1 MIVRKIRPEELKRTR
16 ELFSVAF
23 DYPYD
28 CKDSKEEVYKKV
40 TENPETREDA
50 YPLDKYAAFEDD
62 DETMFSC
69 LSAIRYPMTFDGHR
83 VPMAGIGG
91 VSSLP
96 THRNRGG
103 IRGCFTTMLPDLYE
117 QGVVFSCLYPF
128 STAYYRKFGYELHTP
143 ADHCEIRLSY
153 LPKCK
158 VGGHSVLVDEQNR
171 EKVLPDVKAVY
182 EKWQDHYNG
191 MIVNEGWEYRFIT
204 QADPYKTLDFT
215 YVYYKEDG
223 TPAAFLTFRNNK
235 TAEGQKLNCKRFVF
249 ADREGLKGLFALIK
263 TFEADYLSIELDLPD
278 LSLIEPMIPEWSF
291 GAAKINRLHMGMV
304 RVINV
309 QKALEMA
316 RYQGNGKITIQ
327 VEDGQIEENRGF
339 YTVTFTDGR
348 AVNVAHTETA
358 ESCDIHMPINQF
370 SRFLFGTLE
379 TEALVWCEDVEFEDT
394 PQKWEL
400 FRKVFYRKS
409 CFLMEYF

>member
-23 DYPYD
+23 DSAYE
-28 CKDSKEEVYKKV
+28 CKQSKEEVYRQV
-40 TENPETREDA
+40 IENPETREDA

-83 VPMAGIGG
+83 VPMVGIGG

-103 IRGCFTTMLPDLYE
+103 IRGCFTAMLPDLYQ
-117 QGVVFSCLYPF
+117 QGAVFSCLYPF
-128 STAYYRKFGYELHTP
+128 STSYYRKYGYELHTP
-143 ADHCEIRLSY
+143 ADHCEIMLSY
-153 LPKCK
+153 LPKLK
-158 VGGHSVLVDEQNR
+158 VGGHSVLVDESNR
-171 EKVLPDVKAVY
+171 DKVLPDVKTVY
-182 EKWQDHYNG
+182 ECWQNRYNG
-191 MIVNEGWEYRFIT
+191 MIVNEEWEYRFVT
-204 QADPYKTLDFT
+204 QANPYKTLDFT

-249 ADREGLKGLFALIK
+249 TDREGLQGLFALVK
-263 TFEADYLSIELDLPD
+263 TFAADYLSIEMDLPD
-278 LSLIEPMIPEWSF
+278 LAIIEPMFSEWVF
-291 GAAKINRLHMGMV
+291 GAVKASRRHMGMV

-309 QKALEMA
+309 QKALELA
-316 RYQGNGKITIQ
+316 RYQGSGRITIQ
-327 VEDGQIEENRGF
+327 VDDAYIEANQGYFTVEFADGKA
-339 YTVTFTDGR
+339 TSVVHTD
-348 AVNVAHTETA
+348 AA
-358 ESCDIHMPINQF
+358 EAAQIHMPINQL

-379 TEALVWCEDVEFEDT
+379 TEALEWCEDVQFEDT
-394 PQKWEL
+394 PQNWALLKQ
-400 FRKVFYRKS
+400 VFYRKH

>member
-1 MIVRKIRPEELKRTR
+1 MVVRKIRPEELKRTR

-23 DYPYD
+23 DYAYD
-28 CKDSKEEVYKKV
+28 CKDSKEEVYRKAV
-40 TENPETREDA
+40 EEPENREDA

-62 DETMFSC
+62 NETMFSC

-83 VPMAGIGG
+83 VPMVGIGG

-103 IRGCFTTMLPDLYE
+103 IRGCFTTMLPDLYR
-117 QGVVFSCLYPF
+117 QGTVFSCLYPF

-143 ADHCEIRLSY
+143 AERCEIMLSY
-153 LPKCK
+153 LPKWK
-158 VGGHSVLVDEQNR
+158 VSGHSVLVDESNR
-171 EKVLPDVKAVY
+171 EKVLPDVKKIY
-182 EKWQDHYNG
+182 EGWQSHYNG
-191 MIVNEGWEYRFIT
+191 MIANEDWEYRFIT
-204 QADPYKTLDFT
+204 EANPYKTLDFT

-235 TAEGQKLNCKRFVF
+235 TPEGQKLNCKRFVF
-249 ADREGLKGLFALIK
+249 ADRESLKGLFALVK
-263 TFEADYLSIELDLPD
+263 TFAADYKSIQLDLPD
-278 LSLIEPMIPEWSF
+278 LSLVEPMIPEWSF
-291 GAAKINRLHMGMV
+291 GAAKAERIHMGMV

-316 RYQGNGKITIQ
+316 RYRGNGQITIQ
-327 VEDGQIEENRGF
+327 VEDDQIEENKGF
-339 YTVTFTDGR
+339 YTVTFADGKAASVVR
-348 AVNVAHTETA
+348 TETA
-358 ESCDIHMPINQF
+358 ESCDIHMPVNQL

-379 TEALVWCEDVEFEDT
+379 TDALAWCDDVEFQDT
-394 PQKWEL
+394 TETWEL
-400 FRKVFYRKS
+400 LRQVFYRKP